1 MVDLKQLDIQYV
13 TNQSGEKTAVI
24 LSLANFQTLV
34 EDLTDL
40 AVAAERQDEPAIS
53 HQELLDEMK
62 QDGLL

>member
-40 AVAAERQDEPAIS
+40 AVAAS
-53 HQELLDEMK
+53 HNRPYRSSWAA
-62 QDGLL
+62 